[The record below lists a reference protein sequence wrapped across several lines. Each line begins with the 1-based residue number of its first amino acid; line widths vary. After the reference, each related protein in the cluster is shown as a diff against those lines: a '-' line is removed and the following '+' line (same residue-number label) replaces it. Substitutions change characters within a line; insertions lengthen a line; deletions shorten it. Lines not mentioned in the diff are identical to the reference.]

1 METVLVAGSS
11 GRVGRAAVAELLR
24 RGHVVRGLDR
34 VPSDGLP
41 ATVIADLCDRA
52 ALDRVMTGVTCLVH
66 LAATPD
72 DDDFLTQLLPNNL
85 VGLHHVMESAR
96 LAGVRRIVLASSV
109 QVNWWQH
116 ERGPY
121 PIRESDPVSPKGWYA
136 ATKMF
141 LEAIGRGF
149 TELHG
154 LSVIVA
160 RLGGCPRPGQE
171 AMVAASPALQDI
183 YFSPGDIGR
192 FLACCVEA
200 PPEVRFLTVAGT
212 SHPVQTAH
220 FDLTVAE
227 TVLGYRPRDRWPE
240 GM

>member
-85 VGLHHVMESAR
+85 VGLHPGNHGKQMCTTTF
-96 LAGVRRIVLASSV
+96 
-109 QVNWWQH
+109 
-116 ERGPY
+116 
-121 PIRESDPVSPKGWYA
+121 
-136 ATKMF
+136 TK
-141 LEAIGRGF
+141 E
-149 TELHG
+149 
-154 LSVIVA
+154 
-160 RLGGCPRPGQE
+160 
-171 AMVAASPALQDI
+171 
-183 YFSPGDIGR
+183 
-192 FLACCVEA
+192 
-200 PPEVRFLTVAGT
+200 
-212 SHPVQTAH
+212 
-220 FDLTVAE
+220 
-227 TVLGYRPRDRWPE
+227 
-240 GM
+240 